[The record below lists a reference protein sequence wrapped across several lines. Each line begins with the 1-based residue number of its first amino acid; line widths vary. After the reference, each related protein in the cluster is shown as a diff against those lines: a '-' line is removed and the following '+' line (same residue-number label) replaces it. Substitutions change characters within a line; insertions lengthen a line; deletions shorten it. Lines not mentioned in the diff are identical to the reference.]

1 MTPNLYWVIYPL
13 QSKWYISSLIKHTVS
28 IHMWQTSLWL
38 NMIIIFILYETY
50 HKVCLEHPE
59 NVTGKSYLSQVTM
72 AYRLRCPLA
81 FSNFNL
87 FYLVLR
93 QLPPNIFISLPVFY
107 LHNILTVNK
116 MIALYSLNHGLTFTI
131 LLEIIFLF
139 LLENIHL
146 LFKSYLLFRIQL
158 LFLHHENFPYYSCLW
173 INSEYLIFPSFPPL
187 FVPP

>member
-1 MTPNLYWVIYPL
+1 
-13 QSKWYISSLIKHTVS
+13 
-28 IHMWQTSLWL
+28 
-38 NMIIIFILYETY
+38 MIIIFILYETY

-93 QLPPNIFISLPVFY
+93 QPPPNIFISLPVFY

-131 LLEIIFLF
+131 LLEFIFLF
-139 LLENIHL
+139 CWKI
-146 LFKSYLLFRIQL
+146 FTF
-158 LFLHHENFPYYSCLW
+158 YSNPTYCLGS
-173 INSEYLIFPSFPPL
+173 NSCFCTMKISHITLAYELTQSI
-187 FVPP
+187 